1 MIVALHKKMH
11 FPNSCWFCFI
21 FETIM
26 AKIQSKKNST
36 KKEIIIEKAAKL
48 FREKG
53 FGAAS
58 MRDIAETVGVEAAS
72 LYNHIQSK
80 SEILQAICFKIAN
93 EFISH
98 LENVERNTEST
109 LKKMETIIRFHI
121 RMMLEQY
128 EYVYI
133 SDHEWRHLPEPYL
146 SNFLNQRRSYRKRL
160 GDIIEEGINKNEMK
174 NIEPYVAILTIL
186 SAISGIES
194 WQRSRKST
202 SAETLEANMV
212 RYLIDGLKK

>member
-1 MIVALHKKMH
+1 
-11 FPNSCWFCFI
+11 
-21 FETIM
+21 M
-26 AKIQSKKNST
+26 AKIRSKKNST
-36 KKEIIIEKAAKL
+36 KKEVIIEKASKL

-58 MRDIAETVGVEAAS
+58 MRDLAEHVGVEAAS

-80 SEILQAICFKIAN
+80 AEILQAICFRVAN

-98 LENVERNTEST
+98 LDAVEASNQPV
-109 LKKMETIIRFHI
+109 LKKMEMIIRFHI
-121 RMMLEQY
+121 RMMMDQY

-146 SNFLNQRRSYRKRL
+146 SNFLNQRRSYRKSL
-160 GDIIEEGINKNEMK
+160 ADLLEEGISREEIK
-174 NIEPYVAILTIL
+174 NIDPYVAILTIL

-194 WQRSRKST
+194 WQRSRKHIT
-202 SAETLEANMV
+202 ADVLENNMV
-212 RYLIDGLKK
+212 KYLIEGLKNEKSHNK

>member
-1 MIVALHKKMH
+1 
-11 FPNSCWFCFI
+11 
-21 FETIM
+21 M

-80 SEILQAICFKIAN
+80 SEILQTICFKIAN

-160 GDIIEEGINKNEMK
+160 GDIVEEGINKNEMK
-174 NIEPYVAILTIL
+174 NIEPYVAVLTIL

-194 WQRSRKST
+194 WQRSRKNT

-212 RYLIDGLKK
+212 KYLIEGLKK

>member
-1 MIVALHKKMH
+1 
-11 FPNSCWFCFI
+11 
-21 FETIM
+21 M

-36 KKEIIIEKAAKL
+36 KKEIIIEKAARL

-80 SEILQAICFKIAN
+80 SEILQAICFKVAN
-93 EFISH
+93 EFISR
-98 LENVERNTEST
+98 LDEVERNSEPN

-121 RMMLEQY
+121 RMMVEKY

-160 GDIIEEGINKNEMK
+160 SDIIEQGINKNEMK
-174 NIEPYVAILTIL
+174 NIEPYVAVLTIL

-194 WQRSRKST
+194 WQRSRKSI
-202 SAETLEANMV
+202 SAETLEGNMV
-212 RYLIDGLKK
+212 KYLIEGLKK

>member
-1 MIVALHKKMH
+1 
-11 FPNSCWFCFI
+11 
-21 FETIM
+21 M
-26 AKIQSKKNST
+26 AKIRSKKNTT
-36 KKEIIIEKAAKL
+36 KKEVIIEKAAKL

-58 MRDIAETVGVEAAS
+58 MRDIAEVVGVEAAS

-80 SEILQAICFKIAN
+80 SEILQAICFKVAN

-98 LENVERNTEST
+98 IESVERSNDST
-109 LKKMETIIRFHI
+109 LIKMEIIIRFHI
-121 RMMLEQY
+121 RMMLDQY

-160 GDIIEEGINKNEMK
+160 SDIIEEGITKNEMK
-174 NIEPYVAILTIL
+174 NIEPYVAVLTIL
-186 SAISGIES
+186 SAVSGIES

-202 SAETLEANMV
+202 SAEALEASMV
-212 RYLIDGLKK
+212 KYLIEGLKK

>member
-1 MIVALHKKMH
+1 
-11 FPNSCWFCFI
+11 
-21 FETIM
+21 M

-98 LENVERNTEST
+98 LEDVERNTEST

-160 GDIIEEGINKNEMK
+160 GDIIQEGINKNEMK
-174 NIEPYVAILTIL
+174 NIEPYVAVLTIL

-194 WQRSRKST
+194 WQRSRKNT

-212 RYLIDGLKK
+212 KYLIEGLKK

>member
-1 MIVALHKKMH
+1 
-11 FPNSCWFCFI
+11 
-21 FETIM
+21 M

-36 KKEIIIEKAAKL
+36 KKEIIIEKAARL

-80 SEILQAICFKIAN
+80 SEILQAICFKVAN

-98 LENVERNTEST
+98 LEEIERSSENT
-109 LKKMETIIRFHI
+109 LKKMEMIIRFHI
-121 RMMLEQY
+121 TMMLEQY

-160 GDIIEEGINKNEMK
+160 SDIIEEGTSKNEMK
-174 NIEPYVAILTIL
+174 SIEPYVAVLTIL

-202 SAETLEANMV
+202 
-212 RYLIDGLKK
+212 

>member
-1 MIVALHKKMH
+1 
-11 FPNSCWFCFI
+11 
-21 FETIM
+21 M

-36 KKEIIIEKAAKL
+36 KKEVILEKASKL

-58 MRDIAETVGVEAAS
+58 MRDLAEHVGVEAAS

-80 SEILQAICFKIAN
+80 SEILQAICFKVAN

-98 LENVERNTEST
+98 LEVVEASSQPT
-109 LKKMETIIRFHI
+109 LKKMETIIRLHI
-121 RMMLEQY
+121 RMMLDQY

-160 GDIIEEGINKNEMK
+160 ADIIEQGIQRGEMK
-174 NIEPYVAILTIL
+174 NIEPYVAVLTIL
-186 SAISGIES
+186 SAVSGIDS
-194 WQRSRKST
+194 WQRSRKSI
-202 SAETLEANMV
+202 SAEVLEGNMV
-212 RYLIDGLKK
+212 TFLIEGLKKQDLKM

>member
-1 MIVALHKKMH
+1 
-11 FPNSCWFCFI
+11 
-21 FETIM
+21 M
-26 AKIQSKKNST
+26 AKIQSKKNTT

-58 MRDIAETVGVEAAS
+58 MRDLAETVGVEAAS

-80 SEILQAICFKIAN
+80 SEILQAICFKVAN

-98 LENVERNTEST
+98 LEIIEMSNEPT
-109 LKKMETIIRFHI
+109 LKKMETIIRLHI

-128 EYVYI
+128 EFVYI

-160 GDIIEEGINKNEMK
+160 GDIIEDGINKNEMK
-174 NIEPYVAILTIL
+174 NIEPYVAVLTIL

-212 RYLIDGLKK
+212 KYLIEGLKK

>member
-1 MIVALHKKMH
+1 
-11 FPNSCWFCFI
+11 
-21 FETIM
+21 M

-36 KKEIIIEKAAKL
+36 KKEVIIEKAARL

-58 MRDIAETVGVEAAS
+58 MRDLAETVGVEAAS

-80 SEILQAICFKIAN
+80 SEILQAICFKVAN
-93 EFISH
+93 EFISL
-98 LENVERNTEST
+98 LETIEMSNEPT
-109 LKKMETIIRFHI
+109 LKKMETIIRLHI
-121 RMMLEQY
+121 RMMVEQY
-128 EYVYI
+128 EFVYI

-160 GDIIEEGINKNEMK
+160 GDIIEQGIQKNEMK
-174 NIEPYVAILTIL
+174 QIEPYVAVLTIL

-194 WQRSRKST
+194 WQRSRKT
-202 SAETLEANMV
+202 ISAETLEGNMV
-212 RYLIDGLKK
+212 KYLIEGLKK

>member
-1 MIVALHKKMH
+1 
-11 FPNSCWFCFI
+11 
-21 FETIM
+21 M
-26 AKIQSKKNST
+26 ARIQSKKNST
-36 KKEIIIEKAAKL
+36 KKEIITEKAAKL

-98 LENVERNTEST
+98 LEDVERNAEST

-146 SNFLNQRRSYRKRL
+146 F
-160 GDIIEEGINKNEMK
+160 
-174 NIEPYVAILTIL
+174 
-186 SAISGIES
+186 
-194 WQRSRKST
+194 
-202 SAETLEANMV
+202 
-212 RYLIDGLKK
+212 

>member
-1 MIVALHKKMH
+1 
-11 FPNSCWFCFI
+11 
-21 FETIM
+21 M
-26 AKIQSKKNST
+26 AKIQSKRNST
-36 KKEIIIEKAAKL
+36 KKEVIIEKASKL

-58 MRDIAETVGVEAAS
+58 MRDLAEHVGVEAAS

-80 SEILQAICFKIAN
+80 SEILQSICFKVAN
-93 EFISH
+93 EFMTK
-98 LENVERNTEST
+98 LEIVEASNQST
-109 LKKMETIIRFHI
+109 LKKMEQIIRLHI

-160 GDIIEEGINKNEMK
+160 ADIIEDGVAKGEMK
-174 NIEPYVAILTIL
+174 PIDPYTAVLVIL
-186 SAISGIES
+186 SAISGIDS

-202 SAETLEANMV
+202 TAEALEANMV
-212 RYLIDGLKK
+212 KYLIEGLKK

>member
-1 MIVALHKKMH
+1 
-11 FPNSCWFCFI
+11 
-21 FETIM
+21 M
-26 AKIQSKKNST
+26 AKIRSKKNST
-36 KKEIIIEKAAKL
+36 KKEIIIEKAARL

-58 MRDIAETVGVEAAS
+58 MRDLAEVVGVEAAS

-80 SEILQAICFKIAN
+80 SEILQAICFKVAN

-98 LENVERNTEST
+98 LEAVERSNDPT
-109 LKKMETIIRFHI
+109 LQKMETIIRFHI

-160 GDIIEEGINKNEMK
+160 SDIIEEGIAKNEMK

-202 SAETLEANMV
+202 SAETLETSMV
-212 RYLIDGLKK
+212 KYLIEGLKK

>member
-1 MIVALHKKMH
+1 
-11 FPNSCWFCFI
+11 
-21 FETIM
+21 M

-36 KKEIIIEKAAKL
+36 KKEIIIEKAARL

-58 MRDIAETVGVEAAS
+58 MRDLAETVGVEAAS

-80 SEILQAICFKIAN
+80 SEILQAICFKVAN

-98 LENVERNTEST
+98 LEAVEMSNEPT
-109 LKKMETIIRFHI
+109 LKKMETIIRLHI

-128 EYVYI
+128 EFVYI

-146 SNFLNQRRSYRKRL
+146 SNFLNQRRSYRRRL
-160 GDIIEEGINKNEMK
+160 GDIIEEGIHKNEMK
-174 NIEPYVAILTIL
+174 DIEPYVAVLTIL
-186 SAISGIES
+186 SAVSGIES
-194 WQRSRKST
+194 WQRSRKSI
-202 SAETLEANMV
+202 SAETLESNMV
-212 RYLIDGLKK
+212 KYLIEGLKK

>member
-1 MIVALHKKMH
+1 M
-11 FPNSCWFCFI
+11 FI
-21 FETIM
+21 FDACM

-48 FREKG
+48 FRDKG
-53 FGAAS
+53 FGASS
-58 MRDIAETVGVEAAS
+58 MRDLAEVVGVEAAS

-80 SEILQAICFKIAN
+80 SEILQAICFKVAN

-98 LENVERNTEST
+98 LEAVERSPEPT

-160 GDIIEEGINKNEMK
+160 GDIIENGIQKNEIK

-202 SAETLEANMV
+202 SAETLETNMV
-212 RYLIDGLKK
+212 KYLIEGLKK

>member
-1 MIVALHKKMH
+1 
-11 FPNSCWFCFI
+11 
-21 FETIM
+21 M

-36 KKEIIIEKAAKL
+36 KKEIIIEKAATL

-98 LENVERNTEST
+98 LEEVERNTEST

-194 WQRSRKST
+194 WQRSRKNT

-212 RYLIDGLKK
+212 RYLIEGLKK

>member
-1 MIVALHKKMH
+1 
-11 FPNSCWFCFI
+11 
-21 FETIM
+21 M
-26 AKIQSKKNST
+26 ARIQSKKNST

-98 LENVERNTEST
+98 LEDVERNTEST

-160 GDIIEEGINKNEMK
+160 GDIIQEGINKNEMK
-174 NIEPYVAILTIL
+174 NIEPYVAVLTIL

-194 WQRSRKST
+194 WQRSRKNT

-212 RYLIDGLKK
+212 KYLIEGLKK